1 MFRIWAKMFQNNRL
15 IKDMEV
21 TNADM
26 ELNRTR
32 KVYRAIDEICN
43 AFDLAHPIWLESTI
57 REFQQHDKCRFYKD
71 NFPEEIS
78 FDYLELEMLE
88 EDEMF

>member
-1 MFRIWAKMFQNNRL
+1 
-15 IKDMEV
+15 MEV

-71 NFPEEIS
+71 NFPEEIA